1 MDMNNLQAI
10 NAYQTSSRT
19 SPTSKT
25 NEDNKP
31 HKVLL
36 QFESG
41 ALVEGSPSAV
51 YEKSDL
57 ITMLQNDAKARADQL
72 HKMVADAISKQ
83 AGLSVGGDD
92 VWKFLAKGDFNVTE
106 EAKKQAQEL
115 ISEDGYY
122 GVKQT
127 SDRILQFAK
136 ALSGGDSSKAD
147 ELFNAFKKGFKE
159 ATKSWGKELPDI
171 CQKTYEAVEQKFN
184 DWKNSVETE

>member
-1 MDMNNLQAI
+1 MDMNNLQAT

>member
-1 MDMNNLQAI
+1 MDMNNLQAT
-10 NAYQTSSRT
+10 NAYQASSRT